1 MRTSKIFYLLFI
13 SIVMSGE
20 TILAQTW
27 GYNNNR
33 VAVSFDGNSAAD
45 NQYKWPTG
53 DPDDWGALAASCA
66 IMAKLGLQDKLVHC
80 SYNNFIDAPSGPDSE
95 NQLKISADGSI
106 ARWGFNKEAF
116 FDVTTQLKESRTHLA
131 KEMGK
136 STASDP
142 LYFMHAGLSEF
153 VYQVV
158 EEVIANGNIEALN
171 HVYLV
176 SHSGFNENEIR
187 RDYHHTWADIQKLC
201 GNRIKYKKIQDQ
213 NDKENPNNLWH
224 SKEDFSVWYW
234 MRDHKDPNIRWMYT
248 RVQAHTLNHAD
259 ISDCGMF
266 YYLLVGDDNG
276 TPEKFKAFIGDGIP
290 SEYES
295 SNDTNAQKANN
306 ESASKTEGEL
316 IIIEAEK
323 FSLKGD
329 WKTIKDPS
337 ASGGKYIVFVG
348 SNLYKAPNHDNTIT
362 YKFKID
368 TPGNYTVK
376 WFMRQPLGERGT
388 DKGNDAW
395 IYLSDNK
402 GFAEDTVLEHYEK
415 FYGRSTDDF
424 VLNGTAEV
432 HDLGHKWLTAKFSK
446 PGKYA
451 INLSGRSSKLQIDR
465 IILFKDMSIDE
476 AEKKAK
482 ATK

>member
-1 MRTSKIFYLLFI
+1 MKTSKILFLLFI
-13 SIVMSGE
+13 SIAILIPAE
-20 TILAQTW
+20 TIFAQAW

-80 SYNNFIDAPSGPDSE
+80 SYNNFIDAPPGPDNK

-116 FDVTTQLKESRTHLA
+116 FDVTKQLKESRSHLA
-131 KEMGK
+131 NEMGK
-136 STASDP
+136 STASNP

-153 VYQVV
+153 IYQVV

-171 HVYLV
+171 HVYLL
-176 SHSGFNENEIR
+176 SHSKFNENEIR
-187 RDYHHTWADIQKLC
+187 RDYHRTWADIQKLC
-201 GNRIKYKKIQDQ
+201 GNRIKYKKIKDQ
-213 NDKENPNNLWH
+213 NDKGNPNNLWH

-234 MRDHKDPNIRWMYT
+234 MRDHKDPNINWMYT

-276 TPEKFKAFIGDGIP
+276 SPEKFKTFIGEGIP
-290 SEYES
+290 STY
-295 SNDTNAQKANN
+295 NN
-306 ESASKTEGEL
+306 SDLATKEEEKL

-323 FSLKGD
+323 FSLKAN
-329 WKTIKDPS
+329 WKINKDTI
-337 ASGGKYIVFVG
+337 ASNGKYIEFTG
-348 SNLYKAPNHDNTIT
+348 SNLYKAPNHDNTIS
-362 YKFKID
+362 YNFKID

-376 WFMRQPLGERGT
+376 WFMRQPEGERGT

-395 IYLSDNK
+395 IYFSNNK
-402 GFAEDTVLEHYEK
+402 GFADNTALEHYEK

-424 VLNGTAEV
+424 VLNGTAEI
-432 HDLGHKWLTAKFSK
+432 HDLGHKWLTAKFNK
-446 PGKYA
+446 PGEYT
-451 INLSGRSSKLQIDR
+451 INISGRSSKLQIDN
-465 IILFKDMSIDE
+465 IILFKGITIDE
-476 AEKKAK
+476 ASKK
-482 ATK
+482 TKLNKSL